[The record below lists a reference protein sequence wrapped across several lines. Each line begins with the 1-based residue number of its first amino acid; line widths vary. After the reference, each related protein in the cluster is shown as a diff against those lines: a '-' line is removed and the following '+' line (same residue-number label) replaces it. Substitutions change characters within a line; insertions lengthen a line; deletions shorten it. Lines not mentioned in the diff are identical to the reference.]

1 MLNTKFPQVNW
12 LAKWTGLMQ
21 KSEKWVHDIKVS
33 MVKWL
38 KPAEQWLKVNT
49 DGSELTNP
57 GKLGAGGILRDKQGK
72 VVMNLLYD

>member
-1 MLNTKFPQVNW
+1 MK
-12 LAKWTGLMQ
+12 
-21 KSEKWVHDIKVS
+21 DIKVS